1 MPLGLIIELDLLKS
15 DMLEAH
21 FLYENYKDEATNS
34 SNEFDMLVLGYIPL
48 IDIK

>member
-21 FLYENYKDEATNS
+21 FPYENYIDEATNS
-34 SNEFDMLVLGYIPL
+34 SNEYYMHILGYIPL
-48 IDIK
+48 INIK